1 MDKEKDKCVCVF
13 HTALFVTN
21 PNDWIMEIENDLK
34 MEKMENFCF
43 VESLDLSLV
52 VIKTLLSEASFC
64 GWGGASCLGPLFN

>member
-34 MEKMENFCF
+34 MEKMENFF
-43 VESLDLSLV
+43 FAL
-52 VIKTLLSEASFC
+52 
-64 GWGGASCLGPLFN
+64 